1 MRTLEARPRNDHRT
15 GCVACA
21 RHMRPETVPWMQHSI
36 GCPVRVA
43 ALAAYQEVR
52 AARAVRPLAAAAG
65 LRA

>member
-1 MRTLEARPRNDHRT
+1 MRTLEIRPPHDHRT

-36 GCPVRVA
+36 GCPVRMA
-43 ALAAYQEVR
+43 ALDADREVR
-52 AARAVRPLAAAAG
+52 AARGLRPLAASAG

>member
-1 MRTLEARPRNDHRT
+1 MRTLEIRPRQDRHT

-43 ALAAYQEVR
+43 ALGAYRER
-52 AARAVRPLAAAAG
+52 TSPRSGRPATAPVSS
-65 LRA
+65 LR